1 MRRTGVTSSVRF
13 FALLVVLILCFDVCH
28 AFCAATA
35 LLGPLGAGFCASS
48 GKMTLGGRK
57 LGGLL
62 GLDMVAEDKGLS
74 GQGESHGRGRDFKLE
89 DELQMRIMIER
100 NREAREN
107 FQKVYFPIDVVVN
120 CNRKFKMWTDKESWK
135 EWSALN
141 KEFQLNPY
149 IPEDPEQYYTEKGV
163 WLGWNYWFGQCGE
176 E

>member
-89 DELQMRIMIER
+89 DELQMRIMIVSLTLSPASPVRQLACQLGSDTGAKSGGE
-100 NREAREN
+100 
-107 FQKVYFPIDVVVN
+107 
-120 CNRKFKMWTDKESWK
+120 RKFSEGLLSYRRRC
-135 EWSALN
+135 
-141 KEFQLNPY
+141 QLQP
-149 IPEDPEQYYTEKGV
+149 QV
-163 WLGWNYWFGQCGE
+163 
-176 E
+176 